1 MRVSGKKFFSAL
13 VVFLAVVIIMGFKE
27 YHNVKTTQLDTIKNN
42 LQEAVSS
49 ASILVGNNYYD
60 HLLTGQTTPV
70 EAAAMAEDMT
80 AFARINSMGRLY
92 SVFLDTNGT
101 LRYGMSS
108 LYASSSQKIIQPLD
122 SVVKD
127 RAHLIEILK
136 SNQPYFQLDLDDGI
150 HAFYLPG
157 TTGSG
162 IHYLTIG
169 ITEPI
174 SLKKIS
180 QTATFDTVAK
190 SLILFIGIL
199 PFLILYRN
207 VLSSEAE
214 RLGEEV
220 ELTAEKLHETTEILH
235 ERVEEK
241 TKELINESFFDPLT
255 HLPNRHRLI
264 FDLDRNDYRALVIIH
279 LKNLQELNHFFGA
292 SITDSL
298 RQQMGLLLTKLEL
311 NAYRLGR
318 DEFALLLE
326 HNHRTDDITTFS
338 NFLLHTLNEHPFNIL
353 NEKIVVTTRL
363 GIDTS
368 AHLSLSHA
376 DEALANAVELSQD
389 ISIYQED
396 IELQKHQA
404 QNLATA
410 ASIREA
416 YYDGRIICFYQ
427 PIISSKTGKLHS
439 YETLARLISKD
450 AKIVLP
456 LSFLTIAKRT
466 ALYPEISREIIRQA
480 CEAFADR
487 NENFS
492 VHICAHDIIDSHTL
506 RYIKET
512 IVSTNTSH
520 RIIFELSEEDIYQH
534 YLPVS
539 LFVTSMKQLGAKISI
554 DNFGADYSSFE
565 KFIHLDIDYLKIDGK
580 LINNINQNQ
589 KYLETVRSIVVLA
602 KGIGALTVAE
612 NVENDEVF
620 SMLQTLDIDY
630 VQGFYIGSPTH
641 LP

>member
-1 MRVSGKKFFSAL
+1 MRVSSKKFFSAL

-27 YHNVKTTQLDTIKNN
+27 YHNVKTAQLETIKNN

-49 ASILVGNNYYD
+49 ASILAGNNYYD
-60 HLLTGQTTPV
+60 HLLTAQTTPV
-70 EAAAMAEDMT
+70 EVATMTEDMT
-80 AFARINSMGRLY
+80 AFTRINSMGRLY
-92 SVFLDTNGT
+92 SVFLDANDT

-108 LYASSSQKIIQPLD
+108 LYTSSNQKVIQPLD
-122 SVVKD
+122 PVTEN
-127 RAHLIEILK
+127 RAQLIGILK
-136 SNQPYFQLDLDDGI
+136 SNQPYFQFDTDDGG
-150 HAFYLPG
+150 HTFYLPG
-157 TTGSG
+157 ATRSG

-169 ITEPI
+169 VTEPI

-190 SLILFIGIL
+190 SLIIFIGIL

-207 VLSSEAE
+207 VLSDEAE

-220 ELTAEKLHETTEILH
+220 ELTTEKLHKTTEILH

-241 TKELINESFFDPLT
+241 TKELINEGFFDPLT

-279 LKNLQELNHFFGA
+279 LKNLQELNHFFGT

-298 RQQMGLLLTKLEL
+298 RQQMGLLLTKLGL

-326 HNHRTDDITTFS
+326 HNDTTDDITTFS

-368 AHLSLSHA
+368 AHLALSHA

-389 ISIYQED
+389 VSIYQED

-404 QNLATA
+404 QNLSTA
-410 ASIREA
+410 SSIREA

-427 PIISSKTGKLHS
+427 PIISTKSGKLHS
-439 YETLARLISKD
+439 YETLARLISRD
-450 AKIVLP
+450 AEIILP

-487 NENFS
+487 SENFS
-492 VHICAHDIIDSHTL
+492 VHVCAYDIMDSHTL

-512 IVSTNTSH
+512 IVSTNTSR

-534 YLPVS
+534 YIPVS
-539 LFVTSMKQLGAKISI
+539 LFLTSMKQLGAKISI
-554 DNFGADYSSFE
+554 DNFGADYSSLE
-565 KFIHLDIDYLKIDGK
+565 KIIHLDIDYIKIDGK
-580 LINNINQNQ
+580 L
-589 KYLETVRSIVVLA
+589 S
-602 KGIGALTVAE
+602 
-612 NVENDEVF
+612 
-620 SMLQTLDIDY
+620 
-630 VQGFYIGSPTH
+630 
-641 LP
+641 